1 MKNITILFFG
11 KLKEVWGT
19 NSKEFT
25 SNTENIESLYSE
37 LLESASEEPHKAS
50 IKVAINDEFAEW
62 NTTIN
67 DGDTIAFLPPA
78 SGG

>member
-11 KLKEVWGT
+11 KLKEVWNT
-19 NSKEFT
+19 NAMTLESGSKT
-25 SNTENIESLYSE
+25 IESLYSE

-50 IKVAINDEFAEW
+50 IKIAINDEFVEW
-62 NTTIN
+62 QTPIN